1 MEMEAATLPRP
12 RWSTDVAAKP
22 CSNSTSVQQGAAQQ
36 KAKKKKKEAAQRGTL
51 LRGNSCGVK

>member
-22 CSNSTSVQQGAAQQ
+22 CSNSTSVQRGAAQQ
-36 KAKKKKKEAAQRGTL
+36 KAKKKEKKKLHKGGLCCEETAVA
-51 LRGNSCGVK
+51 